1 MKFKPVL
8 FASIAVAAL
17 GAATVLDAEGSL
29 PFSPQVVHAS
39 SSDIVG
45 IKNHDVKIKL
55 KQHPTLEKLDITA
68 TIDSLPRNFS
78 GGRTVYGYFK
88 NVQNGRTFSFILPF
102 MHFKPYELSVTREF
116 YWNGGWSIDD
126 GDYWIVYDDVLQDPI
141 DGSARYEHR
150 YYGQSEVVTFKDHKI
165 ISIGGRGQ
173 NVDQPQKSQTKT
185 PATNSS
191 SASGKNGWSGK
202 SYYQNGNKVYS
213 KWIYDNQYKSYF
225 YIDAAGNYVQNAW
238 VGNYYLTSGG
248 YMAQNE
254 WVYDKNYG
262 AYYYLTGEGSYARNT
277 WVANYYIKSNG
288 KMAKSE
294 WVYDKNYGSY
304 YYLTG
309 EGSYARNSWVGNYY
323 LKSNGKMAKNE
334 WIYDR
339 NYRAYYYLTGEGSYA
354 RNAWIGDYYLKSN
367 GKMAVSERTPDGYR
381 VDGSGKWIR

>member
-8 FASIAVAAL
+8 FASLAVAAL
-17 GAATVLDAEGSL
+17 GVATVLDTEGSL

-45 IKNHDVKIKL
+45 IKNHDVKITI

-68 TIDSLPRNFS
+68 TIDSLPEQDN
-78 GGRTVYGYFK
+78 YIELKYILK
-88 NVQNGRTFSFILPF
+88 NVNTGVAISLPRVGWGYDTFKS
-102 MHFKPYELSVTREF
+102 YEKTVTREY
-116 YWNGGWSIDD
+116 YWNNGVLSGVQD
-126 GDYWIVYDDVLQDPI
+126 GDYWIIMEELLSYY
-141 DGSARYEHR
+141 SNHYEHR
-150 YYGQSEVVTFKDHKI
+150 YYGQSEIVTIKDHKI
-165 ISIGGRGQ
+165 VSIGGRGQ
-173 NVDQPQKSQTKT
+173 AAAQPQSSQAPT
-185 PATNSS
+185 PATPSS
-191 SASGKNGWSGK
+191 SASGKNGWSGN

-213 KWIYDNQYKSYF
+213 KWIYDYQYKSYF

-238 VGNYYLTSGG
+238 VGNYYLKSGG

-254 WVYDKNYG
+254 WVYDNNYG
-262 AYYYLTGEGSYARNT
+262 AYYYLTGEGSYAR
-277 WVANYYIKSNG
+277 S
-288 KMAKSE
+288 
-294 WVYDKNYGSY
+294 
-304 YYLTG
+304 
-309 EGSYARNSWVGNYY
+309 SWVGNYY
-323 LKSNGKMAKNE
+323 LKANGKMAKSE

>member
-8 FASIAVAAL
+8 FASLAVAAL
-17 GAATVLDAEGSL
+17 GAATVLDTEGNL
-29 PFSPQVVHAS
+29 HFSSQVVHAD

-45 IKNHDVKIKL
+45 IKKHDVKITL

-68 TIDSLPRNFS
+68 TIDSLPR
-78 GGRTVYGYFK
+78 GVYSNSISSVFGFFK
-88 NVQNGRTFSFILPF
+88 NVNTGELHQYILPNMSF
-102 MHFKPYELSVTREF
+102 TSYELSVSREF
-116 YWNGGWSIDD
+116 YWNNDNLISLAD
-126 GDYWIVYDDVLQDPI
+126 GDYWIVYSDTLEDTEGAP
-141 DGSARYEHR
+141 RYEHR
-150 YYGQSEVVTFKDHKI
+150 YYGQSEIVTIKDHKI
-165 ISIGGRGQ
+165 ISIGGRRQ
-173 NVDQPQKSQTKT
+173 ATAQSQ
-185 PATNSS
+185 SS
-191 SASGKNGWSGK
+191 QAQTHSTTSSTASGKNGWSGS

-213 KWIYDNQYKSYF
+213 KWIYDYQYKSYF

-238 VGNYYLTSGG
+238 VGNYYLKSGG

-262 AYYYLTGEGSYARNT
+262 AYYYLTGEGSYAR
-277 WVANYYIKSNG
+277 S
-288 KMAKSE
+288 
-294 WVYDKNYGSY
+294 
-304 YYLTG
+304 
-309 EGSYARNSWVGNYY
+309 SWVGNYY
-323 LKSNGKMAKNE
+323 LKANGKMAKSE